1 MAKGKTNDIRF
12 EDECHFQQHGSRC
25 RMWFPPE
32 EKDPAL
38 LHAPTR
44 KTMSLFGVVSASTGE
59 MTAMITKVFNAQ
71 TFLKFL
77 EKVLKTRRKGKNVSS

>member
-1 MAKGKTNDIRF
+1 MAKDKTNDIRF

-32 EKDPAL
+32 EKDPVL

-44 KTMSLFGVVSASTGE
+44 KTMSLFGVVVSGVSNWASTLHYPSTVE
-59 MTAMITKVFNAQ
+59 LF
-71 TFLKFL
+71 
-77 EKVLKTRRKGKNVSS
+77 